1 MTNEAEQPQEIHV
14 MAQHGRLRCIVQGDG
29 PPLLFLHGALGTG
42 RAHFRGQINEFA
54 SDYRVIV
61 PNFLGHGGSDP
72 RESFDDFYERD
83 TEDIAALIEN
93 LELPP
98 VHLCGFSDGAIVAMM
113 VAGDHPDRLRS
124 LTLISGQA
132 VLDEQTME
140 TTRQLSPASDLPDGF
155 QQALARSHG
164 SPYWE
169 GMVDDYVASAE
180 RIYQTEPRIVGD
192 RLDTISCPTLIVQG
206 EEDDWAGARHARMLR
221 DSIRGAELDLLP
233 GVGHEAHRE
242 DPEAFNKRLQG
253 FLASLEE

>member
-1 MTNEAEQPQEIHV
+1 MAYDNEQPQEIDV
-14 MAQHGRLRCIVQGDG
+14 MAQHGRLRCIVHGNG

-72 RESFDDFYERD
+72 RESFDDFYQRD
-83 TEDIAALIEN
+83 TEDIVALIEN

-113 VAGDHPDRLRS
+113 VAGDNPDRLQS

-132 VLDEQTME
+132 ILDEQTME

-164 SPYWE
+164 PHWE

-192 RLDTISCPTLIVQG
+192 RLESITCPTLIVQG
-206 EEDDWAGARHARMLR
+206 EDDDWAGVRHARMIR
-221 DSIRGAELDLLP
+221 DSIRGAELDVLP

-242 DPEAFNKRLQG
+242 DPEAFNSRLQG
-253 FLASLEE
+253 FLASLE

>member
-1 MTNEAEQPQEIHV
+1 MTSEAEPQKIDV

-42 RAHFRGQINEFA
+42 RAHFRGQIDEFA

-61 PNFLGHGGSDP
+61 PDFLGHGGSDP
-72 RESFDDFYERD
+72 RASFDDFYNRD
-83 TEDIAALIEN
+83 AEDIAALIDT

-98 VHLCGFSDGAIVAMM
+98 VHVCGFSDGAIVAMM

-124 LTLISGQA
+124 LTLIAGQA
-132 VLDEQTME
+132 VLDEKTME
-140 TTRQLSPASDLPDGF
+140 VTRQLSPANSLPDGL

-169 GMVDDYVASAE
+169 GMVDDYVESAE

-192 RLDTISCPTLIVQG
+192 RLGAIRCPTLVVQG
-206 EEDDWAGARHARMLR
+206 EDDDWGGVEHARMIR
-221 DSIRGAELDLLP
+221 DSIRDAELDLLP

-242 DPEAFNKRLQG
+242 DPEAFNGRLQG